1 MTIFTFRSISYLFYV
16 RPIPRP
22 ADGGCVERPL
32 KQYCE
37 ANEQKLGGAVSRGKK
52 LDNLEI
58 THINA
63 KCGACKHDRN
73 IM

>member
-1 MTIFTFRSISYLFYV
+1 MTIFAFPFYLIFILCPAYTQA
-16 RPIPRP
+16 P

-52 LDNLEI
+52 LANLE
-58 THINA
+58 
-63 KCGACKHDRN
+63 
-73 IM
+73 MFQLL

>member
-1 MTIFTFRSISYLFYV
+1 MTIFAFRSTSYLSYV
-16 RPIPRP
+16 RPTPRP

-52 LDNLEI
+52 LANLE
-58 THINA
+58 
-63 KCGACKHDRN
+63 
-73 IM
+73 MFQLL